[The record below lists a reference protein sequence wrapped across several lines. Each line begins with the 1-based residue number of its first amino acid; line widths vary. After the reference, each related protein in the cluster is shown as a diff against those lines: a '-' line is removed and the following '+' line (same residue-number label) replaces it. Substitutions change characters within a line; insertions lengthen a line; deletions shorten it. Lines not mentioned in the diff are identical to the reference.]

1 MMKGQLVGSIR
12 AYITVSGSYVS
23 ILFSRSNPA
32 SDKVSPPVK
41 DTAGNFSLNLLYL
54 KDTIEGKTSMI

>member
-1 MMKGQLVGSIR
+1 MRKGKLVLYR

-32 SDKVSPPVK
+32 SDKVNPPVK

-54 KDTIEGKTSMI
+54 KDRVEGKTSMV